1 MNADRPPSSYDCAA
15 EVPEAVGGL
24 IGLVFDL
31 SVHGE
36 LVERI
41 RRPS

>member
-1 MNADRPPSSYDCAA
+1 MNASRSLASYDCSA

-24 IGLVFDL
+24 IGLVSDL

-36 LVERI
+36 LAERI
-41 RRPS
+41 